1 MPNTPDNTPTNRN
14 ISKQDWTLFATV
26 SFMRPLSIAVVIA
39 AIFFG
44 VNMIAFNLLRHDA
57 QPQKECPTLPPLVVP
72 VRGTL
77 P

>member
-1 MPNTPDNTPTNRN
+1 M
-14 ISKQDWTLFATV
+14 

-72 VRGTL
+72 MKGAL